1 MCIRMC
7 CGPCRASWPLWLSSA
22 IAGRHPP
29 CSAVT
34 LIGKDAAHD
43 VVIRATRPE
52 ASVEGKAS
60 GKGWCCVERQASV
73 QGWTAFEGWRCVKG
87 QASVQRW
94 TAVEGKAAVQG
105 WTAVEGWT
113 RVAAQGWRQ
122 TRAVGGASSRPS
134 SRAAHPG

>member
-52 ASVEGKAS
+52 ASVEGQAS
-60 GKGWCCVERQASV
+60 GKEWVAVEGWCSVQERAAVEGQAS
-73 QGWTAFEGWRCVKG
+73 GKGWRCVKG
-87 QASVQRW
+87 QASGQ
-94 TAVEGKAAVQG
+94 
-105 WTAVEGWT
+105 GWT
-113 RVAAQGWRQ
+113 RVAAKGCRQ
-122 TRAVGGASSRPS
+122 TSTVGGATPRPS
-134 SRAAHPG
+134 SCAAHPG